1 MRAYT
6 VATTAVALNVPTKWV
21 DNVLSHHR
29 IPGVS
34 RSRQGVSRK
43 LTYRAILALEL
54 ALRIAR
60 TLTSTLPRSLE
71 LAALALADRDAPL
84 SLGNGLSLTID
95 LGSLESE
102 LAGRLDHAVEVTPLP
117 RRGRPAPETRKG
129 RLSAPLS
136 HQAR

>member
-34 RSRQGVSRK
+34 RSRQGISRK
-43 LTYRAILALEL
+43 LTYRAILTLEL

-71 LAALALADRDAPL
+71 LAASVLTDRKTPL
-84 SLGNGLSLTID
+84 SLDNGLSLTVD
-95 LGSLESE
+95 LDRLEAE
-102 LAGRLDHAVEVTPLP
+102 LTARLDHAVEVTPLP
-117 RRGRPAPETRKG
+117 RRGRPGATN
-129 RLSAPLS
+129 
-136 HQAR
+136 

>member
-21 DNVLSHHR
+21 DNTLTHHR

-43 LTYRAILALEL
+43 LTYRAILTLEL

-71 LAALALADRDAPL
+71 LAALALTDRETPL

-117 RRGRPAPETRKG
+117 RRGRP
-129 RLSAPLS
+129 SA
-136 HQAR
+136 RN

>member
-6 VATTAVALNVPTKWV
+6 VATTAVTLNVPAKWV

-29 IPGVS
+29 VPGVS

-71 LAALALADRDAPL
+71 LAASMLANRESPL
-84 SLGNGLSLTID
+84 SLGNGLRLTFD
-95 LGSLESE
+95 LEEIESE
-102 LAGRLDHAVEVTPLP
+102 LTARLDHAVEVTPLP
-117 RRGRPAPETRKG
+117 RRGRPA
-129 RLSAPLS
+129 
-136 HQAR
+136 ARN

>member
-6 VATTAVALNVPTKWV
+6 VATTAVTLNVPTKWV
-21 DNVLSHHR
+21 DNVLSHYDV
-29 IPGVS
+29 PGVS

-43 LTYRAILALEL
+43 LSYPAILRLEL

-71 LAALALADRDAPL
+71 LATSLLASRESLL
-84 SLGNGLSLTID
+84 ILGNGLRLTVD
-95 LGSLESE
+95 LNQIESE

-117 RRGRPAPETRKG
+117 RRGRPRA
-129 RLSAPLS
+129 SS
-136 HQAR
+136 Y